1 MLDQITL
8 VLKLFYGLFFGLSIL
23 GFLGAIILACF
34 SVVKVRLIMYFACAF
49 LFFFGIFSFALMIIL
64 AAIAPNLSQTCYY
77 MDSKLTTGNGT
88 SDLFTRLGFGT
99 MGNFFQ
105 NCMSDGTGW
114 MINDISPAF
123 NTTFADL
130 LLITQNTQLFNLV
143 IPNYSTANLTAP
155 FTAGFSKVTSISN
168 AQIYEI
174 NDTNAINHLTQ
185 VHAIGFPLHV
195 SCNTINVNG
204 DSWAPSYNLFSCP
217 GGKAQNNPCT
227 DLSSTT
233 VCVLGCY

>member
-49 LFFFGIFSFALMIIL
+49 LFFFGIISFVLMILL
-64 AAIAPNLSQTCYY
+64 AAIAPNLAQVCSY
-77 MDSKLTTGNGT
+77 MDTKLATGAGT
-88 SDLFTRLGFGT
+88 SDLFNRLGFST
-99 MGNFFQ
+99 MGSFFQ

-114 MINDISPAF
+114 VINDLSPAF

-130 LLITQNTQLFNLV
+130 VLITQNTQLFNLV

-155 FTAGFSKVTSISN
+155 LTAGFTKVTSISN
-168 AQIYEI
+168 AQVY
-174 NDTNAINHLTQ
+174 
-185 VHAIGFPLHV
+185 
-195 SCNTINVNG
+195 
-204 DSWAPSYNLFSCP
+204 
-217 GGKAQNNPCT
+217 
-227 DLSSTT
+227 
-233 VCVLGCY
+233 